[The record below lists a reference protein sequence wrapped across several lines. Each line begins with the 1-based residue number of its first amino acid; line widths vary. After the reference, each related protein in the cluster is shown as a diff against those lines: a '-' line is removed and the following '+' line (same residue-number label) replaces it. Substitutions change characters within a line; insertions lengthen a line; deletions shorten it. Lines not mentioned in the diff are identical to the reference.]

1 MDQQKTEKE
10 RNMKKSVVAAW
21 LMLLWTGGLYAAG
34 TAAGTQVTNEVTLS
48 YTVGGISQT
57 DIVEDDDNGF
67 LVDNK
72 NDVLVTTDDT
82 VSVKVTPGSTA
93 QVLTF
98 TVKNEGNN
106 VQDFILSVSDAGAA
120 FSLSDNFNATSQS
133 IFVEDGTTAG
143 YQSGEDTETYIDELA
158 ADAEVKVYVVSAIPL
173 SQADGDVSI
182 ITLTAQVAEG
192 GTASSQGAATVND
205 TGADVEDTVQIVWA
219 DSAGETDSAT
229 DGKHSDA
236 SAYEVQSASL
246 TAAKGSCVIW
256 DPVNTTTNPKRIP
269 GAVVRYTI
277 QVANAS
283 GAQDATDVNVTDS
296 LNANLTYGVGS
307 SGLTQTA
314 RIVTE
319 SCDCASPGTS
329 NGDSISESSGTVT
342 ATFDTITAGTTE
354 CAYFDV
360 TID

>member
-1 MDQQKTEKE
+1 
-10 RNMKKSVVAAW
+10 MKKSVVAVW
-21 LMLLWTGGLYAAG
+21 LMLLGAGGLYAAG

-98 TVKNEGNN
+98 TVKNEGNK
-106 VQDFILSVSDAGAA
+106 VQDFILSASQAA
-120 FSLSDNFNATSQS
+120 VNTEPFGLTDTFDATSVNVY
-133 IFVEDGTTAG
+133 VESGTTAG
-143 YQSGEDTETYIDELA
+143 YQSGEDTATYIDELA
-158 ADAEVKVYVVSAIPL
+158 ADDSETVYVVASIPGSATN
-173 SQADGDVSI
+173 GDAARVS
-182 ITLTAQVAEG
+182 LLAQVATG
-192 GTASSQGAATVND
+192 GTASSLGSATVND
-205 TGADVEDTVQIVWA
+205 TGADIEDTEQIVWA
-219 DSAGETDSAT
+219 DSAGSLTTDVAT
-229 DGKHSDA
+229 DGMHSDV
-236 SAYEVQSASL
+236 SAYEVQSAVL
-246 TAAKGSCVIW
+246 TATKGSCVIW

-277 QVANAS
+277 QVANGA
-283 GAQDATDVNVTDS
+283 GAQDATSVSLTDT
-296 LNANLTYGVGS
+296 LNANVTYGIGS

-319 SCDCASPGTS
+319 SCNCAFPGTA
-329 NGDSISESSGTVT
+329 NTGTVVESGGTVT
-342 ATFDTITAGTTE
+342 ATYESPISASETQ

-360 TID
+360 TIN

>member
-1 MDQQKTEKE
+1 
-10 RNMKKSVVAAW
+10 MKKSVVAVW
-21 LMLLWTGGLYAAG
+21 LMLLGAGGLYAAG

-82 VSVKVTPGSTA
+82 ASVKVTPGSTA

-98 TVKNEGNN
+98 TVKNEGNY
-106 VQDFILSVSDAGAA
+106 VQDFLLTVSDAGAA

-133 IFVEDGTTAG
+133 IFVESGTTPG
-143 YQSGEDTETYIDELA
+143 YQSGEDTATYIDELA
-158 ADAEVKVYVVSAIPL
+158 ADANKTVYVVASIPL
-173 SQADGDVSI
+173 SQANGDVSI

-192 GTASSQGAATVND
+192 GTAGSQGSATSND
-205 TGADVEDTVQIVWA
+205 SGSTDLEDTVQIVWA

-256 DPVNTTTNPKRIP
+256 DPVNTTSNPKRIP

-319 SCDCASPGTS
+319 SCDCATPGTS